1 MSEKKYYY
9 NGVYIDLNELPIE
22 EYMKSPFCNC
32 NCNGGGSEDEPESS
46 KQKNQITVLTK
57 KDENDNKIYYQVK
70 SEFPVTSFIEVT
82 VTSTTNAKTVL
93 EIHVG
98 DSESEI
104 EEGDTIDILLAKLN
118 VNEDDTYRYVIISQD
133 VNEYVIYKKAVPVSE
148 ELSDPNEQGFNE
160 ITLKLNDTD
169 DIIFTIPKTDV
180 NINDFESENELN
192 EFIMNNQYHLV
203 LVLPKKIYIQKK
215 YMIYNSINIDI
226 TNKFLLIENKN
237 IIIDNIEYIYLS
249 EGAMDESTITSFTPQ
264 YNEDTIYQYKLS
276 LFK

>member
-9 NGVYIDLNELPIE
+9 NGVYIDLNGLPIE
-22 EYMKSPFCNC
+22 EYMKSPFC

-118 VNEDDTYRYVIISQD
+118 VNEDDTYRYVIITQD

-148 ELSDPNEQGFNE
+148 ELSNPNEQGFNE

-169 DIIFTIPKTDV
+169 DIIFTIPAT
-180 NINDFESENELN
+180 NININNFESEDELN
-192 EFIMNNQYHLV
+192 DFILNNQYRLV
-203 LVLPKKIYIQKK
+203 LVLPKKIYMQKK
-215 YMIYNSINIDI
+215 YMIYNSINVDI
-226 TNKFLLIENKN
+226 TNKFLLIENKTV
-237 IIIDNIEYIYLS
+237 IINNIEYIYIY
-249 EGAMDESTITSFTPQ
+249 EGAKDEETMTSFVPQ
-264 YNEDTIYQYKLS
+264 YNEDTVYKYKLS
-276 LFK
+276 LIK